1 MINLILNHFAVS
13 GETVIADRYAY
24 SGAAFTAAKG
34 KQRSAI
40 ITLFDDT
47 Q

>member
-1 MINLILNHFAVS
+1 MLKHYVVS

-34 KQRSAI
+34 KQRSI
-40 ITLFDDT
+40 MITPLFDYSNS
-47 Q
+47 